1 MAPESQ
7 VSGNDVNLSRERHVR
22 ERKKVTRDKNP
33 HTRRAKTG
41 GDQAIEETS
50 KESNLS
56 KGQGKENFYCG
67 QIIKTCNM
75 AWSF

>member
-41 GDQAIEETS
+41 GDQAIE
-50 KESNLS
+50 
-56 KGQGKENFYCG
+56 
-67 QIIKTCNM
+67 
-75 AWSF
+75 